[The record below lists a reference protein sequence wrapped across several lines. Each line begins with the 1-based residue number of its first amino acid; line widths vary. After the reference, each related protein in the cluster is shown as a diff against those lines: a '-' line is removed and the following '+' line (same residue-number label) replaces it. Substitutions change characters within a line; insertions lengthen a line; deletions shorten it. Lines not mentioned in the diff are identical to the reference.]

1 MIGLFEG
8 WRKRFEADL
17 RALEGRPSLLAVS
30 FGAPAFDAAKSSPS
44 VIIEPKKKLGR
55 GVNWNYYLDRP
66 FPVFLNP
73 PALPPSAAELEA
85 ALARRERVRV
95 SHWRLRK
102 LGRG

>member
-1 MIGLFEG
+1 M
-8 WRKRFEADL
+8 AT
-17 RALEGRPSLLAVS
+17 
-30 FGAPAFDAAKSSPS
+30 
-44 VIIEPKKKLGR
+44 GR